1 MYTNNVALSPS
12 IPTSFVPKQGGPTRR
27 PSASNNVFLLI
38 SIVIFG
44 LTIFSAGGVFLYAN
58 YLKGAEEARGNQLIE
73 EQKKVSVNEVEQ
85 FLRLKNRLVVSQT
98 LMQQHVVLSQFLNE
112 LEKITLSN
120 VRFTSLTLQVAADRS
135 AAITMV
141 GQART
146 FNALAAQS
154 KTFASEPYIKSAIFS
169 NITPNASDKTISFSI
184 NATLDPRII
193 VQGSTSSS
201 GVAPTTSTAP
211 AISTSTTPN
220 ITTPAMTPP
229 ASTSSATSTTRL

>member
-1 MYTNNVALSPS
+1 MALSPS
-12 IPTSFVPKQGGPTRR
+12 IPTSFVPKQGAPSRR

-38 SIVIFG
+38 SVVIFG
-44 LTIFSAGGVFLYAN
+44 LTLLSAGAVFLYSN
-58 YLKGAEEARGNQLIE
+58 YLKSSEEARGNQLIA

-98 LMQQHVVLSQFLNE
+98 LMQQHVLLSQFLNE

-120 VRFTSLTLQVAADRS
+120 VRFSSLSLQVAPDRS
-135 AAITMV
+135 ATLTMV

-169 NITPNASDKTISFSI
+169 NISPNPTDKTVAFSI
-184 NATLDPRII
+184 TAMLDPRII
-193 VQGSTSSS
+193 VQAASPSV
-201 GVAPTTSTAP
+201 GVSPTNTTNTAP
-211 AISTSTTPN
+211 ATTTSTTPN
-220 ITTPAMTPP
+220 ITLPVMAPR
-229 ASTSSATSTTRL
+229 ATSSAATTTHL